1 MRKTREILRLH
12 FLGLKQRQIARS
24 CSLAQSTVNAC
35 LQAAKAAGVTWPEVA
50 DWDYLK
56 LESALFGE
64 PASAVA
70 RRQKPAPDFAVIER
84 ELQSHEH
91 VTLQLLWEEYRQAH
105 PESYAYSRFCILY
118 IVIARRLTLLR
129 IQMLKY
135 RF

>member
-1 MRKTREILRLH
+1 
-12 FLGLKQRQIARS
+12 LGL
-24 CSLAQSTVNAC
+24 
-35 LQAAKAAGVTWPEVA
+35 
-50 DWDYLK
+50 LK